1 MNKALRYI
9 MTEAGD
15 ESATE
20 TSSVSDSQSDDW
32 SDTEDEEDNDAV
44 YTKSHGSS
52 EESTPRGMTA
62 LVPCLVVT
70 GAAHTF
76 ALILTFCAAN
86 EIACRYSLGAIALPM
101 SIQLSV

>member
-1 MNKALRYI
+1 

-20 TSSVSDSQSDDW
+20 TSSVDDSQSDDW
-32 SDTEDEEDNDAV
+32 SDTDDEEDDDAV

-52 EESTPRGMTA
+52 EESTPRGMAA

-76 ALILTFCAAN
+76 ALILKFCTGN
-86 EIACRYSLGAIALPM
+86 EIACRYSLGVIVLLMP
-101 SIQLSV
+101 IQLSV